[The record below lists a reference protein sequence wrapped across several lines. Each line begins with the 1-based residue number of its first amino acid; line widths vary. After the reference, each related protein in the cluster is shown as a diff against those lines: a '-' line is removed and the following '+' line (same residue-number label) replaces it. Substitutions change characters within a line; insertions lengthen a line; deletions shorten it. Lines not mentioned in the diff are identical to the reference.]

1 MKRKD
6 FWKGFGAALAL
17 VLVVSVAWNPICRII
32 PWHALPFSVGMSR
45 EAKIDIIQSYL
56 DKYYVDDL
64 KEEQVE
70 EMLYA
75 GMMAGV
81 GDRYTYY
88 LTKENLKQYMDN
100 SNGNFDGV
108 GIEVYST
115 QDGEVI
121 VSSVMAGQP
130 AEAAGMKAGD
140 VIIGVDGQDMRG
152 SMLSDVAAKIR
163 GREGTEVTIKVLR
176 RSTGETMEFTMERAK
191 VVLESVSSRMM
202 EEKIG
207 YISISG
213 FKENTY
219 TQFKE
224 ALDELQKEGMKG
236 LILDLRDN
244 PGGLVRS
251 VYEIGEELL
260 PEGTMV
266 YTLDKNE
273 NRNDLKCDGEY
284 LDIPLVVL
292 VNANSASAS
301 EIFAGAVKDMDRGT
315 LVGTQT
321 FGKGLV
327 QTTRPL
333 PFNSLLKLTIAKYYI
348 PSGRLIQEIDY
359 SHRNPDGTFKHKPD
373 SLCNVFHTAHGR
385 EVRDGGGITPDIKV
399 TFPEVN
405 RLVYNIVRDQWA
417 FDYATKYAAEHP
429 TIAPAGEFEIT
440 DEIFNDFKKFID
452 PNKFQYDKLCETGV
466 SLLRKTAE
474 TEGYMTDSVKAE
486 FDKLEKML
494 KHDLNHDLD
503 RNRKEISRQLS
514 SEIVK
519 RYYYD
524 AGECENELKFH
535 KAMDEAVAMFNKPG
549 EYKKILRK

>member
-17 VLVVSVAWNPICRII
+17 VLVVSVAWTPICRII
-32 PWHALPFSVGMSR
+32 PWHALPFTMGMSR

-56 DKYYVDDL
+56 DQYYVDDL
-64 KEEQVE
+64 EEEQVE

-130 AEAAGMKAGD
+130 AEAAGVKAGD
-140 VIIGVDGQDMRG
+140 VIVGVDGQDMQG
-152 SMLSDVAAKIR
+152 SLLSDVAAKIR

-176 RSTGETMEFTMERAK
+176 RSTGETLEFTMERTT
-191 VVLESVSSRMM
+191 VVVESVSGRMM
-202 EEKIG
+202 DEKIG

-244 PGGLVRS
+244 PGGLVHS

-273 NRNDLKCDGEY
+273 NRNDLKCDEEY

-301 EIFAGAVKDMDRGT
+301 EIFAGAVKDTGRGT

-327 QTTRPL
+327 QRLFIL
-333 PFNSLLKLTIAKYYI
+333 PDGSGLNITIQKYYTPNGTSIHGVGIEPDEVVELPADYQNTALKDI
-348 PSGRLIQEIDY
+348 PERVDTQLQKGVEVLRNEI
-359 SHRNPDGTFKHKPD
+359 K
-373 SLCNVFHTAHGR
+373 
-385 EVRDGGGITPDIKV
+385 
-399 TFPEVN
+399 
-405 RLVYNIVRDQWA
+405 
-417 FDYATKYAAEHP
+417 
-429 TIAPAGEFEIT
+429 
-440 DEIFNDFKKFID
+440 
-452 PNKFQYDKLCETGV
+452 
-466 SLLRKTAE
+466 
-474 TEGYMTDSVKAE
+474 
-486 FDKLEKML
+486 
-494 KHDLNHDLD
+494 
-503 RNRKEISRQLS
+503 
-514 SEIVK
+514 
-519 RYYYD
+519 
-524 AGECENELKFH
+524 
-535 KAMDEAVAMFNKPG
+535 
-549 EYKKILRK
+549 

>member
-17 VLVVSVAWNPICRII
+17 VLVVSVAWTPICRII
-32 PWHALPFSVGMSR
+32 PWHALPFTMGMSR

-56 DKYYVDDL
+56 DQYYVDDL
-64 KEEQVE
+64 EEEQVE

-130 AEAAGMKAGD
+130 AEAAGVKAGD
-140 VIIGVDGQDMRG
+140 VIVGVDGQDMQG
-152 SMLSDVAAKIR
+152 SLLSDVAAKIR

-176 RSTGETMEFTMERAK
+176 RSTGETLEFTMERTT
-191 VVLESVSSRMM
+191 VVVESVSGRMM
-202 EEKIG
+202 DEKIG

-224 ALDELQKEGMKG
+224 ALGELQKEGMKG

-244 PGGLVRS
+244 PGGLVHS

-273 NRNDLKCDGEY
+273 NRNDLKCDEEY

-301 EIFAGAVKDMDRGT
+301 EIFAGAVKDTGRGT

-327 QTTRPL
+327 QRLFTL
-333 PFNSLLKLTIAKYYI
+333 PDGSGLNITIQKYYTPNGTSIHGVGIEPDEVVELPADYQNTALKDI
-348 PSGRLIQEIDY
+348 PERVDTQLQKGVEVLRNEI
-359 SHRNPDGTFKHKPD
+359 K
-373 SLCNVFHTAHGR
+373 
-385 EVRDGGGITPDIKV
+385 
-399 TFPEVN
+399 
-405 RLVYNIVRDQWA
+405 
-417 FDYATKYAAEHP
+417 
-429 TIAPAGEFEIT
+429 
-440 DEIFNDFKKFID
+440 
-452 PNKFQYDKLCETGV
+452 
-466 SLLRKTAE
+466 
-474 TEGYMTDSVKAE
+474 
-486 FDKLEKML
+486 
-494 KHDLNHDLD
+494 
-503 RNRKEISRQLS
+503 
-514 SEIVK
+514 
-519 RYYYD
+519 
-524 AGECENELKFH
+524 
-535 KAMDEAVAMFNKPG
+535 
-549 EYKKILRK
+549 

>member
-1 MKRKD
+1 MNVKRKD

-17 VLVVSVAWNPICRII
+17 VLVFSVAWTPICRII
-32 PWHALPFSVGMSR
+32 PWHALPFTMGMSR

-56 DKYYVDDL
+56 EQYYVDDL
-64 KEEQVE
+64 EEEQVE

-130 AEAAGMKAGD
+130 AEAAGVKAGD
-140 VIIGVDGQDMRG
+140 VIVGVDGQDMQG
-152 SMLSDVAAKIR
+152 SLLSDVAAKIR

-176 RSTGETMEFTMERAK
+176 RSTGETLEFTMERTT
-191 VVLESVSSRMM
+191 VVVESVSGRMM
-202 EEKIG
+202 DEKIG

-244 PGGLVRS
+244 PGGLVHS

-273 NRNDLKCDGEY
+273 NRNDLKCDEEY

-301 EIFAGAVKDMDRGT
+301 EIFAGAVKDTGRGT

-327 QTTRPL
+327 QRLFTL
-333 PFNSLLKLTIAKYYI
+333 PDGSGLNITIQKYYTPNGTSIHGVGIEPDEVVELPADYQNTALKDI
-348 PSGRLIQEIDY
+348 PERVDTQLQKGVEVLRNEI
-359 SHRNPDGTFKHKPD
+359 K
-373 SLCNVFHTAHGR
+373 
-385 EVRDGGGITPDIKV
+385 
-399 TFPEVN
+399 
-405 RLVYNIVRDQWA
+405 
-417 FDYATKYAAEHP
+417 
-429 TIAPAGEFEIT
+429 
-440 DEIFNDFKKFID
+440 
-452 PNKFQYDKLCETGV
+452 
-466 SLLRKTAE
+466 
-474 TEGYMTDSVKAE
+474 
-486 FDKLEKML
+486 
-494 KHDLNHDLD
+494 
-503 RNRKEISRQLS
+503 
-514 SEIVK
+514 
-519 RYYYD
+519 
-524 AGECENELKFH
+524 
-535 KAMDEAVAMFNKPG
+535 
-549 EYKKILRK
+549 

>member
-163 GREGTEVTIKVLR
+163 GREGTVVTIKVLR

-327 QTTRPL
+327 QRLFTL
-333 PFNSLLKLTIAKYYI
+333 PDGSGLNITIQKYYTPNGTSIHGVGIEPDEVVELPAEYQNTALKDI
-348 PSGRLIQEIDY
+348 PESADTQLQKGMEVLRNEI
-359 SHRNPDGTFKHKPD
+359 R
-373 SLCNVFHTAHGR
+373 
-385 EVRDGGGITPDIKV
+385 
-399 TFPEVN
+399 
-405 RLVYNIVRDQWA
+405 
-417 FDYATKYAAEHP
+417 
-429 TIAPAGEFEIT
+429 
-440 DEIFNDFKKFID
+440 
-452 PNKFQYDKLCETGV
+452 
-466 SLLRKTAE
+466 
-474 TEGYMTDSVKAE
+474 
-486 FDKLEKML
+486 
-494 KHDLNHDLD
+494 
-503 RNRKEISRQLS
+503 
-514 SEIVK
+514 
-519 RYYYD
+519 
-524 AGECENELKFH
+524 
-535 KAMDEAVAMFNKPG
+535 
-549 EYKKILRK
+549 